1 VVRARINHVSISARE
16 LAQSVG
22 FYTELFGAEVI
33 ESPNFGYP
41 VQWLRIGDLQ
51 LHIFERT
58 GDAPMYHHFAL
69 EVDDFERVCRETRAR
84 GLHDQQANGR
94 HLNQL
99 PSGQIQLYLR
109 DPAGN
114 LVEINCA
121 SADALS
127 EETRSELAFLAERFP
142 QDENNSRAHLDLI
155 WSGRAPASAKPS
167 PPPDAV
173 TPRDS

>member
-1 VVRARINHVSISARE
+1 MRARINHVSISAIE
-16 LAQSVG
+16 LARSVG
-22 FYTELFGAEVI
+22 FYTELFGAEAI

-51 LHIFERT
+51 LHIFERS

-69 EVDDFERVCRETRAR
+69 EVNDFERVFRETRAR
-84 GLHDQQANGR
+84 GLHDQETNGR

-121 SADALS
+121 SADMLS
-127 EETRSELAFLAERFP
+127 EETRSELALLAERFP
-142 QDENNSRAHLDLI
+142 QDENNNRAHLYLT
-155 WSGRAPASAKPS
+155 WSGRTAASAEPS
-167 PPPDAV
+167 TSLDAK
-173 TPRDS
+173 TSRDG

>member
-1 VVRARINHVSISARE
+1 MRSDEPAVKLRVALRARINHVSVSAGK
-16 LAQSVG
+16 LAESVR
-22 FYTELFGAEVI
+22 FYTELFGAEQI
-33 ESPNFGYP
+33 ETPNFGYP

-51 LHIFERT
+51 LHLFERG

-69 EVDDFERVCRETRAR
+69 EVDDFDRVFRDTRAR
-84 GLHDQQANGR
+84 GLHDRETNGR

-109 DPAGN
+109 DPAEN

-127 EETRSELAFLAERFP
+127 DEIRSELVRLDERFP
-142 QDENNSRAHLDLI
+142 QDQNNERARLYLE
-155 WSGRAPASAKPS
+155 WSGRKVTSGKP
-167 PPPDAV
+167 
-173 TPRDS
+173 